1 MSKRSEEAV
10 LKLFPIQME
19 LVPLPDGDTIEE
31 DVNRWKRKL
40 AKIVYEQA
48 EKDLAL
54 TWEDLQTIN
63 DLFFQ
68 VDAENSAAR
77 DDDLIEQNLPFPYG
91 QKFYEEVLRRFRE
104 MKNK

>member
-1 MSKRSEEAV
+1 MSKFPDKIYLSIIPGQPGDRENDIYEEWSLA
-10 LKLFPIQME
+10 PINGVENQE
-19 LVPLPDGDTIEE
+19 
-31 DVNRWKRKL
+31 
-40 AKIVYEQA
+40 Y
-48 EKDLAL
+48 LAL

>member
-1 MSKRSEEAV
+1 MSKRSEEAA

-19 LVPLPDGDTIEE
+19 LVPLPNGDTIEE
-31 DVNRWKRKL
+31 DVNRWKRKF
-40 AKIVYEQA
+40 AKMGYEQA

-54 TWEDLQTIN
+54 TWEDLRAIN
-63 DLFFQ
+63 DLFLK

-77 DDDLIEQNLPFPYG
+77 DDDLIEQDLPFPYG

-104 MKNK
+104 NK